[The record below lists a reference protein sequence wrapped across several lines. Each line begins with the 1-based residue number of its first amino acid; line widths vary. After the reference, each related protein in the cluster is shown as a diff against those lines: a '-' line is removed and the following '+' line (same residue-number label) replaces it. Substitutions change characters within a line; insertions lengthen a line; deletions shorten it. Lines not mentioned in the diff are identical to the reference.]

1 MPRRST
7 ITAAIINVLRAAT
20 SRSAILLSELCTNV
34 IIRRLSKTGAEETG
48 TSNQRKGARI
58 MKKTKTEDDM
68 FFEAVKRS
76 RPRELM
82 PSPKIFKDRT
92 KYDRNR
98 AKEEERKAIAEEEV

>member
-1 MPRRST
+1 
-7 ITAAIINVLRAAT
+7 
-20 SRSAILLSELCTNV
+20 
-34 IIRRLSKTGAEETG
+34 
-48 TSNQRKGARI
+48 